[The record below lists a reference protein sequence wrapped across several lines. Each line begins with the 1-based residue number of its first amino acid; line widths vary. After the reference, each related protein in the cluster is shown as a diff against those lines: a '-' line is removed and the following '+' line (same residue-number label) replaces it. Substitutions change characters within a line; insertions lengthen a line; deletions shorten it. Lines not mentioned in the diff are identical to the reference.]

1 MFPRL
6 SQLACPSLLLR
17 LVLVLAVWT
26 GPVPYCHCHG
36 TLNDASAQSFGW
48 LGKHL
53 QACHETDDLFADI
66 DFGWHLHLPD
76 PAEEDTDQPEWLSWS
91 GGGSKTVSC
100 ISLNCLDGYG
110 YSVWMLTPQPPAPSA
125 TAAVA
130 KGRTFFGSFAPTL
143 PLPLR
148 FGVIRC

>member
-1 MFPRL
+1 MLPHLRQRARL
-6 SQLACPSLLLR
+6 SHLLR

-36 TLNDASAQSFGW
+36 TLNDASAQSFDW
-48 LGKHL
+48 LGRHL
-53 QACHETDDLFADI
+53 QAYHGTDDLFAEI

-76 PAEEDTDQPEWLSWS
+76 PVEEDTDQQEWLSCWDS
-91 GGGSKTVSC
+91 SKT
-100 ISLNCLDGYG
+100 ISSTGQVCLGGHGY
-110 YSVWMLTPQPPAPSA
+110 
-125 TAAVA
+125 AVA
-130 KGRTFFGSFAPTL
+130 IRSAYSPTFGAMTAVGNSRSFFSSFAPTL